1 MKKAMKFWFSLV
13 LGTFVL
19 TACNLDEEPKEYKD
33 VTVADG
39 LFILNE
45 GSYFSQINGS
55 LDFLGYLSSS
65 VERDIFNKVNGRAL
79 GGTPNHAL
87 ICGSKM
93 YIATTEENRV
103 EVVDAMTLKAFEPIE
118 ITAPRELCTDGNSVF
133 VSSYTGEVSKV
144 DTASLKVVAKSEKI
158 GANLEGIACRKNS
171 IYVCN
176 AWNPDYSYNTN
187 LVKLSAS
194 TLAKEKD
201 ITVVANPNQL
211 IADGDK
217 LFLASW
223 GNYSDIPATIQQ
235 IDLSDNVTTLTHATH
250 MAYAND
256 YLYLIKS
263 SYDEKGNEV
272 NSYSVFNVTTKD
284 ETRFISGHDID
295 SPCAIGIDPLMGY
308 VFIASRKKY
317 PNAEGVPT
325 VSYTQDGYVVCYS
338 SYGALINRFPCGV
351 NPGTLVFVSH
361 TSKIPVY

>member
-1 MKKAMKFWFSLV
+1 MKFWFSLV

-19 TACNLDEEPKEYKD
+19 TACNLDEDPKEYKD

-65 VERDIFNKVNGRAL
+65 VERDIFEKINGRKL

-103 EVVDAMTLKAFEPIE
+103 EVVDAMTLKAFDPIV
-118 ITAPRELCTDGNSVF
+118 ITAPRELCTDGISVF

-223 GNYSDIPATIQQ
+223 GNYADIPATIQQ
-235 IDLSDNVTTLTHATH
+235 IDLTDNVTTLTHATH

-284 ETRFISGHDID
+284 ETLFVSGRDID